1 MSATSIPAGSPL
13 ANKAFSKALAAM
25 AVREPTPLVALTGPM
40 SSQDKALRKIRQQT
54 TTDMPIVRVDELSK
68 GPGDVVQIDCAHV
81 IKLRPIMGDRNAEGM
96 GASLKYSSQDIRI
109 DMATLPVSAGGK
121 MTQQRTPH
129 SMRLNALAQL
139 KGGMPRFRWQRAQ
152 VMLAGA
158 RGIQDDNSWIVPL
171 QTDSEFTDIMVNA
184 VKAPTYN
191 RHWVVSAATLVQGGA
206 QLASLLTTDS
216 LKLGHLDE
224 FAALWSEMS
233 VKMSPIMIPGD
244 PAAGDDPIKGILF
257 MDPLVWDALITDTTA
272 SNNIRTFETNAMKR
286 ASYGN
291 LKAHPLFSG
300 SCILWNGILMR
311 PMTTGIR
318 FNNGDT
324 TKIVTVANR
333 LAATETDVTISNVST
348 THQVARSLFV
358 GAQALGMAS
367 GANQTSEETYSLLEN
382 RTNFGR
388 NLEFAGEIIGSE
400 QKLRFSL
407 PNSDGNDEATDFGV
421 AVIDSVVRK
430 RTVS

>member
-1 MSATSIPAGSPL
+1 
-13 ANKAFSKALAAM
+13 
-25 AVREPTPLVALTGPM
+25 
-40 SSQDKALRKIRQQT
+40 
-54 TTDMPIVRVDELSK
+54 
-68 GPGDVVQIDCAHV
+68 
-81 IKLRPIMGDRNAEGM
+81 
-96 GASLKYSSQDIRI
+96 
-109 DMATLPVSAGGK
+109 
-121 MTQQRTPH
+121 
-129 SMRLNALAQL
+129 
-139 KGGMPRFRWQRAQ
+139 
-152 VMLAGA
+152 
-158 RGIQDDNSWIVPL
+158 
-171 QTDSEFTDIMVNA
+171 
-184 VKAPTYN
+184 
-191 RHWVVSAATLVQGGA
+191 VVSAATLVQGGA